1 MDKKKKSFGKNL
13 KEEAQTVLDKT
24 KAKAQEAKGA
34 IKEAV
39 GKATGN
45 TKMKAEGQADKV
57 IGKAKGA
64 VADTK
69 DAVRD
74 AAEKV
79 KKDLNKKH

>member
-13 KEEAQTVLDKT
+13 KQEAQTVLDKT
-24 KAKAQEAKGA
+24 KAKAQEAKGVM
-34 IKEAV
+34 KEAV
-39 GKATGN
+39 GKATGD
-45 TKMKAEGQADKV
+45 TKMKAEGQADKA

-74 AAEKV
+74 AAETIR
-79 KKDLNKKH
+79 KDLHKKH